1 MYKVV
6 HISSGIVA
14 VTFNNR
20 QYALDW
26 IADNNQLLNEY
37 AGIYKLI
44 KAKL

>member
-26 IADNNQLLNEY
+26 IADNNSLLDVY
-37 AGIYKLI
+37 AEIYKLI
-44 KAKL
+44 KG

>member
-26 IADNNQLLNEY
+26 ITENNCLLGVY
-37 AGIYKLI
+37 AEIYKLI
-44 KAKL
+44 NAN